1 MESHK
6 KNVSYRSVFWP
17 IILIGVGL
25 VWLLSNLG
33 IIPRESLW
41 LLINMW
47 PVLLVLAGLDLIFAR
62 SIPIIGVL
70 LGLGVLILVV
80 CVLLGGLDLGIDTM
94 PEVKQEAFEVSA
106 EGVTAADIELNLST
120 QPVKVFALAES
131 DKLIEA
137 RIGHFGMIDFSA
149 KGTEIKRVILH
160 QTAFPDWFSLAL
172 PIPGEELDW
181 EIALNPDIP
190 TALEIDCSTG
200 SAGLDLEGLSLTDLK
215 LDMST
220 GNVHL
225 NLPASSDA
233 YTVYIDG
240 STGTLNLRLPAD
252 TGLSL
257 RIDGSSGAMTIIL
270 PEGAAVQVRVN
281 DSGAGSVSLPDGFTH
296 VSGFAGQDAGVWET
310 ADYENAAY
318 QISIT
323 ISDLGSGDIGF
334 SWE

>member
-1 MESHK
+1 MTSYK
-6 KNVSYRSVFWP
+6 KHFSYRSVFWP

-62 SIPIIGVL
+62 RIPIIGVL
-70 LGLGVLILVV
+70 LGLGVVVLVV
-80 CVLLGGLDLGIDTM
+80 YLLLGGFDLGIEAM
-94 PEVKQEAFEVSA
+94 PEVKQETFEVNA
-106 EGVTAADIELNLST
+106 EGVTTADIELNLST
-120 QPVKVFALAES
+120 QPVKVFALAEP

-137 RIGHFGMIDFSA
+137 FIGHFGTIDFSA
-149 KGTEIKRVILH
+149 KGTAIKHVILR
-160 QTAFPDWFSLAL
+160 QVAFPDWFTRAL
-172 PIPGEELDW
+172 PIPTEELDW

-190 TALEIDCSTG
+190 TALEIDCSIG
-200 SAGLDLEGLSLTDLK
+200 SASLDLEGLSLTDLK

-220 GNVHL
+220 GNVNL

-233 YTVYIDG
+233 YTVYIEG
-240 STGTLNLRLPAD
+240 STGTLDLRLAAD
-252 TGLSL
+252 TNLSL
-257 RIDGSSGAMTIIL
+257 RIDGRSGAMEIVL
-270 PEGAAVQVRVN
+270 PEGAAVRVLVN
-281 DSGAGSVSLPDGFTH
+281 DSGSGSVSLPDGFTR
-296 VSGFAGQDAGVWET
+296 VGGFAGQDAGVWET
-310 ADYENAAY
+310 TAYENAAY

-323 ISDLGSGDIGF
+323 ISNLGTGDITF